1 MKRLQL
7 IIGLIGWS
15 ASLILAFVYG
25 HSVTA
30 PGVASEDSRSISPKK
45 SPTAEFKLAAPDSLN
60 ETVESTGV
68 ATEAGEVLSA
78 YFKGADMTLTYALS
92 GIDSLSPS
100 GARDFLNEAF
110 SLPASDPNR
119 SRLIAALLSQL
130 ATTNPQEA
138 YGLTAGI
145 GSFKDSE
152 RAKVAILEVWAKRD
166 PVTALAWAQSALV
179 DEPRHLYA
187 TQMNALFRGYTALN
201 PRAAFAAAQA
211 LSADSRDDQ
220 RMRGQ
225 LMSEVI
231 ETQVR
236 DGQITEAKL
245 AIELISEPD
254 TKERMTQELVGEW
267 AKYDP
272 AGAAGYI
279 ESLGDT
285 ASTRLKTSL
294 VDEWA
299 ENDPAAA
306 AAWLSGLDTEDPAVA
321 RAASDV
327 IREWTRYDL
336 TASAEWLNSLP
347 VSADIDRAV
356 ASYTMRAAQEDP
368 RTAMSWAES
377 ISSDWARYRMMKSV
391 AETWKSE
398 DPDAFEAYVEAS
410 ELSAEQKEDLRK
422 AESRGG
428 FGGGGGGPGRRG
440 GR

>member
-1 MKRLQL
+1 
-7 IIGLIGWS
+7 
-15 ASLILAFVYG
+15 
-25 HSVTA
+25 
-30 PGVASEDSRSISPKK
+30 
-45 SPTAEFKLAAPDSLN
+45 
-60 ETVESTGV
+60 
-68 ATEAGEVLSA
+68 
-78 YFKGADMTLTYALS
+78 
-92 GIDSLSPS
+92 
-100 GARDFLNEAF
+100 
-110 SLPASDPNR
+110 
-119 SRLIAALLSQL
+119 
-130 ATTNPQEA
+130 
-138 YGLTAGI
+138 
-145 GSFKDSE
+145 
-152 RAKVAILEVWAKRD
+152 
-166 PVTALAWAQSALV
+166 
-179 DEPRHLYA
+179 
-187 TQMNALFRGYTALN
+187 
-201 PRAAFAAAQA
+201 
-211 LSADSRDDQ
+211 
-220 RMRGQ
+220 
-225 LMSEVI
+225 
-231 ETQVR
+231 
-236 DGQITEAKL
+236 
-245 AIELISEPD
+245 
-254 TKERMTQELVGEW
+254 
-267 AKYDP
+267 
-272 AGAAGYI
+272 
-279 ESLGDT
+279 
-285 ASTRLKTSL
+285 L